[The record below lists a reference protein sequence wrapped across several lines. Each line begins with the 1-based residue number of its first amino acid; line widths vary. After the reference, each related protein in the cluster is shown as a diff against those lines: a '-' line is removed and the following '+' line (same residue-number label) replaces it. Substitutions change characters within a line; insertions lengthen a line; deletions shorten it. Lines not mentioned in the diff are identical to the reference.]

1 MNNISVIILVL
12 VLMILGHLIA
22 DYPLQGWLAQAK
34 AKSYWANSKPEN
46 QHDYIPALI
55 GHAVMWGII
64 VCLPLMFDFQ
74 KGGVAYLDWFWLAVP
89 VNIAVHA
96 VVDDLKANRHKINLW
111 HDQLFHLGQI
121 LITWGLW
128 VWLFGS
134 K

>member
-1 MNNISVIILVL
+1 MPINKLILVL

-55 GHAVMWGII
+55 GHGVMWGII
-64 VCLPLMFDFQ
+64 VFLPIMWATQCNL
-74 KGGVAYLDWFWLAVP
+74 GWWWFLLPA
-89 VNIAVHA
+89 NIVYHCFI
-96 VVDDLKANRHKINLW
+96 DHLKANCKSINLW
-111 HDQLFHLGQI
+111 QDQLYHLAQI
-121 LITWGLW
+121 GLTWSLWGL
-128 VWLFGS
+128 FIN